1 MFSQYE
7 PVAGRERR
15 RKTRGEKIKQRM
27 LRSSYDENTRS
38 YTRLRASNSCV
49 ANCWLEL
56 RSARSL
62 SLTLSLT
69 LFAVAEQARAEQDAV
84 ARAGLEEAHAAER
97 RRHAR
102 GAGARRRGRRA
113 DRLGPAG

>member
-38 YTRLRASNSCV
+38 YTTLRASNS
-49 ANCWLEL
+49 
-56 RSARSL
+56 
-62 SLTLSLT
+62 
-69 LFAVAEQARAEQDAV
+69 
-84 ARAGLEEAHAAER
+84 
-97 RRHAR
+97 
-102 GAGARRRGRRA
+102 
-113 DRLGPAG
+113 

>member
-38 YTRLRASNSCV
+38 YTTLRASNSCP
-49 ANCWLEL
+49 ANCQAQRALHL
-56 RSARSL
+56 
-62 SLTLSLT
+62 LSLT

-102 GAGARRRGRRA
+102 GAGARHRGRRA